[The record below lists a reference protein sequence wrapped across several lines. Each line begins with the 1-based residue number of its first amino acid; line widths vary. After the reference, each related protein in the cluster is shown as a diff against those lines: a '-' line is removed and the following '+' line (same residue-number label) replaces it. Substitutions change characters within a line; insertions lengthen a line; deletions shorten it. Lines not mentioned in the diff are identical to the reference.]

1 MAEEA
6 LVALGPGEGPAIRLD
21 TLTPDQLRTLAYASA
36 IGREF
41 DFQLLVAAMGAS
53 EEELAEQVERLAH
66 LGILRE
72 RVGGDQFGF
81 VQEEL
86 RARLY
91 KSLTASRLRVLHRK
105 IAEAM
110 ERLYPDPPAEIVP
123 ELGRHF
129 FLGKVPQKSYEF
141 NRKAAELARMDDTP
155 EVAAHHLERA
165 RIDLRSLPGDH
176 ARDETQLA
184 EELGD
189 LYYSMGDVQ
198 SADRLYTE
206 ALSHGDHVDSRLKAR
221 LILARA
227 EVARESLDAAGAVRG
242 AKHAQEL
249 FLSVDDRLGVA
260 SVHRLLARIAFSH
273 GAYRDALDEGMQ
285 ALEILSETHD
295 LRISGRLCI
304 DIGNS
309 FSMLGADVR
318 DDAVNWYQRAIDRLR
333 EVGDWPEISRAYHNL
348 AIAVGESHPAE
359 GLEHLEQARAYA
371 ERGHESRAIAW
382 SLLTG
387 VEMRLALGQVEE
399 AQRDNE
405 QAGRLFERMSDE
417 LGLQQVQMN
426 RGLILEKHGQW
437 DDAERS
443 YRQAI
448 EIAER
453 HDLPADVAESEYH
466 LARLMFKTR
475 NLLEAQTAYHVA
487 LRLDLPQLK
496 PSLTNAFRELGRQLA
511 VASTNPTSDSPRDA
525 RERPAAVE

>member
-1 MAEEA
+1 MAEQA
-6 LVALGPGEGPAIRLD
+6 PANPGPVEGPAIRLD

-41 DFQLLVAAMGAS
+41 DFQLLVAAMGAP
-53 EEELAEQVERLAH
+53 EEELAEQVERLVH
-66 LGILRE
+66 FGILRE
-72 RVGGDQFGF
+72 RVGGDRFGF

-110 ERLYPDPPAEIVP
+110 ERLYPDPPSEIVP

-129 FLGKVPQKSYEF
+129 FLGKVPQKSYEY
-141 NRKAAELARMDDTP
+141 NRKAADLARMDDTP
-155 EVAAHHLERA
+155 DVAAHYLERA
-165 RIDLRSLPGDH
+165 RVDLRSLPGDQ
-176 ARDETQLA
+176 ARDEAHLA

-206 ALSHGDHVDSRLKAR
+206 ALEPGDQVDSRLKAR

-227 EVARESLDAAGAVRG
+227 EVARENLDAEGAARG
-242 AKHAQEL
+242 AAQARAL
-249 FLSVDDRLGVA
+249 FESVGDRLGVA
-260 SVHRLLARIAFSH
+260 SVHRLLARIAFAH
-273 GAYRDALDEGMQ
+273 GTYREALDESMQ
-285 ALEILSETHD
+285 ALEILSETRD
-295 LRISGRLCI
+295 VRILGRLCI

-309 FSMLGADVR
+309 FSMLGPDVR
-318 DDAVNWYQRAIDRLR
+318 EEAIQWYQRAIDRLR

-348 AIAVGESHPAE
+348 AIAVGETRPAE
-359 GLEHLEQARAYA
+359 GLEYLEQARAYA
-371 ERGHESRAIAW
+371 ERGHESRSVAW

-405 QAGRLFERMSDE
+405 QAGRLFERMTDE
-417 LGLQQVQMN
+417 MGLQQVQMN
-426 RGLILEKHGQW
+426 RGLIGEKHGQW

-443 YRQAI
+443 YRRA
-448 EIAER
+448 
-453 HDLPADVAESEYH
+453 VESEYH
-466 LARLMFKTR
+466 LARLLFKTR
-475 NLLEAQTAYHVA
+475 NLPEARTAYQVA
-487 LRLDLPQLK
+487 LRLDLPKLK
-496 PSLTNAFRELGRQLA
+496 PSLTEAFTELGRQLA
-511 VASTNPTSDSPRDA
+511 LASATPNVESPGDA
-525 RERPAAVE
+525 PERPAATE

>member
-1 MAEEA
+1 
-6 LVALGPGEGPAIRLD
+6 
-21 TLTPDQLRTLAYASA
+21 
-36 IGREF
+36 
-41 DFQLLVAAMGAS
+41 MGTH

-72 RVGGDQFGF
+72 RVGGDRFGF

-110 ERLYPDPPAEIVP
+110 ERLYPDPPPEIIP

-155 EVAAHHLERA
+155 EVATHHLERA
-165 RIDLRSLPGDH
+165 HIDLRSLPGDH
-176 ARDETQLA
+176 TREETQLA

-189 LYYSMGDVQ
+189 LYYSMGDVR

-206 ALSHGDHVDSRLKAR
+206 ALEHGDRVDSRLKAR

-227 EVARESLDAAGAVRG
+227 EVARENLDAEGALRG
-242 AKHAQEL
+242 ANQAREL
-249 FLSVDDRLGVA
+249 FQSADDQLGVA
-260 SVHRLLARIAFSH
+260 SVHRLLARVSFAR
-273 GAYRDALDEGMQ
+273 GAYREALDESML
-285 ALEILSETHD
+285 ALDILSESHD
-295 LRISGRLCI
+295 LRILGRLYI

-309 FSMLGADVR
+309 FAMLGPEVR
-318 DDAVNWYQRAIDRLR
+318 EDAIQWYQRAIDRLR

-348 AIAVGESHPAE
+348 AIAVGESRPAE
-359 GLEHLEQARAYA
+359 GLEYLEQARAYA
-371 ERGHESRAIAW
+371 ERGHEARSVAW
-382 SLLTG
+382 ALLTG
-387 VEMRLALGQVEE
+387 VEMRLAMGQVEE

-405 QAGRLFERMSDE
+405 QAGRLFERMSYE

-426 RGLILEKHGQW
+426 RGLISEKHGQW

-443 YRQAI
+443 
-448 EIAER
+448 
-453 HDLPADVAESEYH
+453 
-466 LARLMFKTR
+466 
-475 NLLEAQTAYHVA
+475 
-487 LRLDLPQLK
+487 
-496 PSLTNAFRELGRQLA
+496 
-511 VASTNPTSDSPRDA
+511 
-525 RERPAAVE
+525 